1 MLGGGAATE
10 KGLKLAGEMG
20 INTTAD
26 IGNDEEKVP
35 VVDYKEF

>member
-20 INTTAD
+20 IDTNAD
-26 IGNDEEKVP
+26 IGDEKAP
-35 VVDYKEF
+35 VIDHKELAA